1 MNPHIEPLPPELE
14 AGIRARLAANP
25 FIKFMGIAVP
35 QLGRGYARFVLPF
48 KPELANSIGL
58 LQGGAIAALADEAV
72 AFALYS
78 LVPEGETINTVE
90 MKINFLAAVKE
101 GEITAVA
108 FIAKRGRTISLGEFE
123 VRQGDKLV
131 AKGLCTYIHLKPPE
145 PGPLIK
151 NLNEGQGGERF
162 SPKIIGR

>member
-1 MNPHIEPLPPELE
+1 MTTQIEALPPELE
-14 AGIRARLAANP
+14 AGIRARLARNP
-25 FIKFMGIAVP
+25 FIKFIGITVP

-78 LVPEGETINTVE
+78 LVKEGETINTVE
-90 MKINFLAAVKE
+90 MKINFLAAVQE
-101 GEITAVA
+101 GEVTAVA
-108 FIAKRGRTISLGEFE
+108 RISKRGRTISLGEFE

-131 AKGLCTYIHLKPPE
+131 AKGLCTYIHLQPRP
-145 PGPLIK
+145 
-151 NLNEGQGGERF
+151 
-162 SPKIIGR
+162 